1 METRLNIAGVTV
13 SVAHR
18 YDLTDAWCCAGHE
31 TAAEPQFTVSATEEE
46 LGQEFDR
53 LKGRFDLA
61 ACEGNCLYRRAALGM
76 LDYDGCL
83 LHATAVAVDGAGYV
97 FTAPGGTGKSTHAG
111 LWMQV
116 FGPRALMV
124 NGDKPILRRMEG
136 GFSVCGTPWR
146 GKERLGCAAVVPLRG
161 VCLLE
166 RGGGERHRARRP
178 GHGAG
183 PHLPPGLAPGDGGA
197 GGAAAGPPGPA
208 GAGGAG
214 VPPPVQHRP
223 GGGAGGLPR
232 HERGKGVR

>member
-1 METRLNIAGVTV
+1 METRLNIAGVTL

-31 TAAEPQFTVSATEEE
+31 TAAEPQFAVSATEEE

-76 LDYDGCL
+76 LDYDGFL

-116 FGPRALMV
+116 FGSRALMV
-124 NGDKPILRRMEG
+124 NGDKPILRRRMEG
-136 GFSVCGTPWR
+136 GFAVCGTPWR
-146 GKERLGCAAVVPLRG
+146 GKERLGCAAIVPLRG

-166 RGGGERHRARRP
+166 RGAENAIEPADLDTVLDRIFRQV
-178 GHGAG
+178 
-183 PHLPPGLAPGDGGA
+183 LPPETAEQAVRQLGLLDRLVREVPVYRLRCNMDPEAALVAYRGMNA
-197 GGAAAGPPGPA
+197 G
-208 GAGGAG
+208 
-214 VPPPVQHRP
+214 R
-223 GGGAGGLPR
+223 
-232 HERGKGVR
+232 